1 MRDTILTYLKA
12 NVKSLGTFKIS
23 DQLPWLDS
31 GQPLYH
37 HNKKHIYVD
46 TANSQQQP
54 VIDTFNLAGTVNE
67 ITTVSVYFANDAKKL
82 PSEYSQVVD
91 VVKAARLATGT
102 ETFIQRTVNVTNT
115 FVGDDLITHAE
126 FSFRKLL
133 TN

>member
-1 MRDTILTYLKA
+1 MRDSILAYLRA
-12 NVKSLGTFKIS
+12 NIKSLGTFKIS
-23 DQLPWLDS
+23 DGLPWLDS

-54 VIDTFNLAGTVNE
+54 TIDTFNQIGTVTE

-91 VVKAARLATGT
+91 IVKAARLASGS
-102 ETFIQRTVNVTNT
+102 ETFIQRTVDVTNSY
-115 FVGDDLITHAE
+115 VGDDLVTHAE

>member
-1 MRDTILTYLKA
+1 MRDTILAHLRA
-12 NVKSLGTFKIS
+12 NVRNLGSFRIS
-23 DQLPWLDS
+23 DNLPWFDS

-54 VIDTFNLAGTVNE
+54 VIDTFNLAGTVTE

-91 VVKAARLATGT
+91 VIKGARLASGT
-102 ETFIQRTVNVTNT
+102 ETYIQRTVSVTNSY
-115 FVGDDLITHAE
+115 VGDDLVTHAE
-126 FSFRKLL
+126 FNFRKLL